1 MHLFNKFALVCAYS
15 RMQTALCSECA
26 FSGLEG
32 ALPRESYAFVLRNGA
47 ASLAQ
52 VWREAKEC
60 REFPALSGV
69 SAYCERCRAITW
81 LSRNTDPQQALL
93 DMQAIYFLHWFFLM
107 RARKSFVRFLSMG
120 RVSLRHSS
128 KQASFICGDEA
139 SSYPSHSRPY
149 LYPSHTRCP
158 HCPREM

>member
-1 MHLFNKFALVCAYS
+1 MFEIKMHLFNKFALVCAYS

-93 DMQAIYFLHWFFLM
+93 DMQA
-107 RARKSFVRFLSMG
+107 R
-120 RVSLRHSS
+120 
-128 KQASFICGDEA
+128 DEQW
-139 SSYPSHSRPY
+139 RG
-149 LYPSHTRCP
+149 LYAALAPGALNP
-158 HCPREM
+158 EPPNQ

>member
-52 VWREAKEC
+52 VWREAKGC

-93 DMQAIYFLHWFFLM
+93 DMQARDEQWRGLYAAL
-107 RARKSFVRFLSMG
+107 APG
-120 RVSLRHSS
+120 SLNPEPPN
-128 KQASFICGDEA
+128 Q
-139 SSYPSHSRPY
+139 
-149 LYPSHTRCP
+149 
-158 HCPREM
+158 